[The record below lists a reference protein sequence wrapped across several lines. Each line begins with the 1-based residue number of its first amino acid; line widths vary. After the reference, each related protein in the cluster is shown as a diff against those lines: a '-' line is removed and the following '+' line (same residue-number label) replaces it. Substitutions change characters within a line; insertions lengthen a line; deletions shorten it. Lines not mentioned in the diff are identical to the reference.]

1 MRTNLLVGRK
11 GGRLM
16 AVWTLSGG
24 LGLGMIQN
32 EMLST
37 YFLITSLHNLLY
49 DAVVSRRDAEHYGML
64 GLKTRR

>member
-1 MRTNLLVGRK
+1 
-11 GGRLM
+11 M

-64 GLKTRR
+64 GLKIRR